1 MGIEPTYQ
9 AWKASVLPLNYARTR
24 QYFIISKNKPFTK
37 LSDENAPWPL
47 REKRPP
53 CGSLCFI
60 IAKYKEKMGPFY
72 EKSAGL
78 KFRQKRGRPCPL
90 QEAYPK
96 TGDGGTPILVV

>member
-1 MGIEPTYQ
+1 MGIEPTYL

-37 LSDENAPWPL
+37 LSDEKAPWPL

-60 IAKYKEKMGPFY
+60 IAKYKGKMGPFY

-78 KFRQKRGRPCPL
+78 KFRQKK
-90 QEAYPK
+90 E
-96 TGDGGTPILVV
+96 GGLVPYKRRTLKRVMVALPYW